1 MQFWAKIGSKGTIN
15 CLTRLVS
22 IPDMHTSC
30 TWGVYE
36 HVYAYI
42 CCWYLLNFFIF
53 FYNCRI
59 MDMSVFMGSGLVLAW
74 WRKKIKNL
82 RTLSGFNV
90 QKGKQGDV
98 IGGRGSGVVL
108 LVSSFAILVWFSV
121 FSYGWYYWCGW
132 GFV

>member
-1 MQFWAKIGSKGTIN
+1 
-15 CLTRLVS
+15 
-22 IPDMHTSC
+22 
-30 TWGVYE
+30 
-36 HVYAYI
+36 
-42 CCWYLLNFFIF
+42 
-53 FYNCRI
+53 

-82 RTLSGFNV
+82 RSLSGFNV